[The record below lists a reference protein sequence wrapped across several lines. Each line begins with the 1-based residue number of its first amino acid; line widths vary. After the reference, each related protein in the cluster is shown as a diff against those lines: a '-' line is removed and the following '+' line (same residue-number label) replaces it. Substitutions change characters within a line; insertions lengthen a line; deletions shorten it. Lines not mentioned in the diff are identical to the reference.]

1 MPSSHWSLLTPA
13 QQPPFSLTYA
23 SPLALFFPGPVSHS
37 FQFNLSLENVSH
49 PTTTTTIA
57 LSEESPQMQSG
68 LAAPLWEVL
77 SDLASC

>member
-13 QQPPFSLTYA
+13 QQPPFLLIYA
-23 SPLALFFPGPVSHS
+23 SPLTLFFPGPVSHS

-57 LSEESPQMQSG
+57 LLEETPQMQSG
-68 LAAPLWEVL
+68 LAAPLWEAL